1 MNKMHSLAKI
11 VLTGI
16 ALYLAF
22 YLCTTVIMIPF
33 ALLSDARSDF
43 SMLSIALFLF
53 ISLCLAASIY
63 VLIYQRDK
71 WAEKIVGTADLPD
84 PDVQIQWLPVAF
96 RLVAVVAGL
105 FCLYRLVVNIIWV
118 VVRLSMAKATS
129 SSPGYVQFF
138 TAKLFSLEQIL
149 DWLILLVIGI
159 YFLCGAPHFV
169 RWQVKKTLKHCKKLP
184 TSI

>member
-11 VLTGI
+11 VLTGF
-16 ALYLAF
+16 ALYIAF
-22 YLCTTVIMIPF
+22 HICTSVIMIPF
-33 ALLSDARSDF
+33 ALLSDARYGS
-43 SMLSIALFLF
+43 SILSIVLFLF
-53 ISLCLAASIY
+53 ISLCLAVCVY
-63 VLIYQRDK
+63 VLIYHRDK
-71 WAEKIVGTADLPD
+71 WARNIVGTPDLPD

-105 FCLYRLVVNIIWV
+105 FCLYRLVLNIIWV
-118 VVRLSMAKATS
+118 ALRLAMAKGQS
-129 SSPGYVQFF
+129 SSPGYVQYF
-138 TAKLFSLEQIL
+138 TSKILTVEQML

-169 RWQVKKTLKHCKKLP
+169 RWQVKKTIEQCKQPP

>member
-22 YLCTTVIMIPF
+22 YLCTNLIAIPF
-33 ALLSDARSDF
+33 LLLSGDRYES
-43 SMLSIALFLF
+43 SLLFLVSYLF

-63 VLIYQRDK
+63 VLIYHRDK
-71 WAEKIVGTADLPD
+71 WAQKIIGTADLPD
-84 PDVQIQWLPVAF
+84 PDAQIQWLPVAF

-105 FCLYRLVVNIIWV
+105 FCLYRLVVKIIRV
-118 VVRLSMAKATS
+118 VLILSMAKATS
-129 SSPGYVQFF
+129 SSPGYRQIF
-138 TAKLFSLEQIL
+138 TSKGFAVEEMLG
-149 DWLILLVIGI
+149 WLILLVIGI

-169 RWQVKKTLKHCKKLP
+169 RWQVKKTIEQCKKLP

>member
-11 VLTGI
+11 VLTGF

-22 YLCTTVIMIPF
+22 YLCTNVIMVPF
-33 ALLSDARSDF
+33 ALLSGSLYE
-43 SMLSIALFLF
+43 SSLLFLVSYLF
-53 ISLCLAASIY
+53 ISLCLAVSVF
-63 VLIYQRDK
+63 VLIYYRDK
-71 WAEKIVGTADLPD
+71 WARNIVGTADLPD

-105 FCLYRLVVNIIWV
+105 FCLYRLVANIISV
-118 VVRLSMAKATS
+118 VLRLAMAKGPS
-129 SSPGYVQFF
+129 SSPGYVQYV
-138 TAKLFSLEQIL
+138 TSQVLNVEQIL
-149 DWLILLVIGI
+149 GWLILLVIGI

-169 RWQVKKTLKHCKKLP
+169 RWQVKKTIEQCKQPP

>member
-22 YLCTTVIMIPF
+22 YLCTTVIMMPF
-33 ALLSDARSDF
+33 ALLSGALYES
-43 SMLSIALFLF
+43 SLLSIVLFLF

-63 VLIYQRDK
+63 VLIYHRDK
-71 WAEKIVGTADLPD
+71 WAEKIVGTTDLPG

-105 FCLYRLVVNIIWV
+105 FCLYRLVVKIIWV
-118 VVRLSMAKATS
+118 VVRLAMAKGPS
-129 SSPGYVQFF
+129 SSPGYVQYF
-138 TAKLFSLEQIL
+138 TSKILTVEQIL

-169 RWQVKKTLKHCKKLP
+169 RWQVKKTLEQCKQLP
-184 TSI
+184 TST

>member
-11 VLTGI
+11 VLTVF

-22 YLCTTVIMIPF
+22 HICTYLIMIPF
-33 ALLSDARSDF
+33 ALLSGSLYE
-43 SMLSIALFLF
+43 SSILSGVLYLF
-53 ISLCLAASIY
+53 ISLCLAVSVY
-63 VLIYQRDK
+63 VLIYFRDK
-71 WAEKIVGTADLPD
+71 WARNIVGTADLPD

-105 FCLYRLVVNIIWV
+105 FCLYQLVVKIIWIIL
-118 VVRLSMAKATS
+118 RLAMAKATS
-129 SSPGYVQFF
+129 SSPGYRQIF
-138 TAKLFSLEQIL
+138 TSKVFSAEQIL
-149 DWLILLVIGI
+149 GWLILLVIGI

-169 RWQVKKTLKHCKKLP
+169 RWQVKKTLDQCKQPP

>member
-11 VLTGI
+11 VLTGF
-16 ALYLAF
+16 ALYMAF
-22 YLCTTVIMIPF
+22 HICTYVIMIPF
-33 ALLSDARSDF
+33 ALLSGSLYE
-43 SMLSIALFLF
+43 SSILSGVLFLF

-63 VLIYQRDK
+63 VLIYHRDK
-71 WAEKIVGTADLPD
+71 WARNIVGTADLPD

-105 FCLYRLVVNIIWV
+105 FCLYKLVVKIIWV
-118 VVRLSMAKATS
+118 VLRLSMAKATS
-129 SSPGYVQFF
+129 SSPGYRQIF
-138 TAKLFSLEQIL
+138 TSKGFAVEEMLG
-149 DWLILLVIGI
+149 WLILLVIGI

-169 RWQVKKTLKHCKKLP
+169 RWQVKKTLEQCKQPP

>member
-11 VLTGI
+11 VLTGF

-22 YLCTTVIMIPF
+22 HICTYVIMIPF
-33 ALLSDARSDF
+33 ALLSGSLYE
-43 SMLSIALFLF
+43 SSILSGVLYLF
-53 ISLCLAASIY
+53 ISLCLAVSVY
-63 VLIYQRDK
+63 VLIYHRDK
-71 WAEKIVGTADLPD
+71 WARNIVGTADLPN

-96 RLVAVVAGL
+96 RLIAVVAGL
-105 FCLYRLVVNIIWV
+105 FCLYRLVAKIILV
-118 VVRLSMAKATS
+118 VLRLAMAKGPS
-129 SSPGYVQFF
+129 SSPGYVQYF
-138 TAKLFSLEQIL
+138 TSKILTVEQML

-169 RWQVKKTLKHCKKLP
+169 RWQVKKTIEQCKQPP

>member
-22 YLCTTVIMIPF
+22 YLCTILITIPF
-33 ALLSDARSDF
+33 ALLSDARSES
-43 SMLSIALFLF
+43 SMLSIVLFLF

-63 VLIYQRDK
+63 VLIYHRDK
-71 WAEKIVGTADLPD
+71 WARNIVGTADLPD

-105 FCLYRLVVNIIWV
+105 FCLNRLVVRIISV
-118 VVRLSMAKATS
+118 VLRLAMAKATS
-129 SSPGYVQFF
+129 SSPEYRQIYISKVLS
-138 TAKLFSLEQIL
+138 AEQIL
-149 DWLILLVIGI
+149 EWLILLVIGI

-169 RWQVKKTLKHCKKLP
+169 RWQVKKTIEQCKQPP